1 MGEPPSVRMLVL
13 ATADRTERRLTSLGQ
28 LVLFRAN
35 FLAGSVKKLAL
46 LVAINELGRQN

>member
-13 ATADRTERRLTSLGQ
+13 ATADHTERRLTSVGQ

-35 FLAGSVKKLAL
+35 FLAGEVRKLASTMA
-46 LVAINELGRQN
+46 VNEMAGQN